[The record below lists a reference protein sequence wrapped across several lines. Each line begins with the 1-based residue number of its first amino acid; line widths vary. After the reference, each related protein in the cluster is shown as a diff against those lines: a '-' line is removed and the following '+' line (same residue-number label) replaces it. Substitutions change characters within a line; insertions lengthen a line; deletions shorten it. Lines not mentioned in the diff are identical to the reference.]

1 MQTRRLT
8 SYLTQLTRL
17 GFVNCFLVQDDDG
30 LTLVD
35 TNLPGSSRL
44 ILDAAQNA
52 RGPIRRIL
60 LTHGH
65 IDHIGSLDA
74 LHDALPGAE
83 VLIGKRAFRTLNKD
97 LSLDPGEPEEKVK
110 GGFPGAKTQATRL
123 LVEDDKV
130 CHLRVIATPG
140 HTPGHVSFLDE
151 RDGTLIAGDAVVGFG
166 GVRVVGDSPW
176 YFPLADMATWHAP
189 MALESVRK
197 LASLD
202 LDGIAMGHGPAIIG
216 PHARQAV
223 AAAISHAE
231 TKRCHAVGAR
241 DH

>member
-17 GFVNCFLVQDDDG
+17 GCVNCFLVQDDDG

-35 TNLPGSSRL
+35 TNLPGSTQL
-44 ILDAAQNA
+44 VLDAAQNA

-74 LHDALPGAE
+74 LHAALPEAE
-83 VLIGKRAFRTLNKD
+83 VLIGTRAVRTLKKD

-110 GGFPGAKTQATRL
+110 GGFPGAKTQPTRL
-123 LVEDDKV
+123 LSEGDKV

-140 HTPGHVSFLDE
+140 HTPGHLSFLDE
-151 RDGTLIAGDAVVGFG
+151 RDGTLVAGDAVIGFG

-176 YFPLADMATWHAP
+176 YFPLSDMATWHAA
-189 MALESVRK
+189 MALESARK
-197 LASLD
+197 IATLELE
-202 LDGIAMGHGPAIIG
+202 GIAMGHGPAIIG
-216 PHARQAV
+216 PHARRAI

-231 TKRCHAVGAR
+231 AKRCHAGDAP